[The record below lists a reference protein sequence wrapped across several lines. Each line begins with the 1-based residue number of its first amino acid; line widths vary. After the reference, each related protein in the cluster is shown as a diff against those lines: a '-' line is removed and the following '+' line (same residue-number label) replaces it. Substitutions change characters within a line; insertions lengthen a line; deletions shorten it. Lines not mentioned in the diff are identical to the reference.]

1 MIERHAIDFFQIG
14 HYFLTNCPVKI
25 DDMVELD
32 LPETFSF
39 LGIDQDEAAQLLG
52 VSTRTLRRWI
62 EGEEIPG
69 PAKAALTAWR
79 QLHARH
85 LAWKPD
91 SIAVFE
97 DDQDQIERAR
107 KHAEDVAGIIQRV
120 EARGGPKNP
129 WSVNLAKCTAT
140 FGPFEVGFYK
150 LQNGG
155 FSFSSYRRKDS
166 SPDLTRDR
174 PYLEDA
180 AYSIADAF
188 SKAGAGELALKAVAQ
203 YVRRHST
210 VFVVDGP
217 HSLPTAERRR
227 RQREIEAIAD
237 KLDALA
243 VEAGNAGVSYLQF
256 EALLHELHVL
266 GFYPTIELVSDV
278 AKATI

>member
-1 MIERHAIDFFQIG
+1 MTDIE
-14 HYFLTNCPVKI
+14 
-25 DDMVELD
+25 
-32 LPETFSF
+32 LPETLFF
-39 LGIDQDEAAQLLG
+39 LGLDHDEAAQLLG

-69 PAKAALTAWR
+69 PAKAALSAWR

-85 LAWKPD
+85 MAWKPD
-91 SIAVFE
+91 SIAIFE
-97 DDQDQIERAR
+97 DDQAQIERAR
-107 KHAEDVAGIIQRV
+107 QHAQEVAGIIQRV
-120 EARGGPKNP
+120 EGRGGPKNP

-155 FSFSSYRRKDS
+155 FSFSSYRRKDT
-166 SPDLTRDR
+166 SPELTRDR

-180 AYSIADAF
+180 AYSIGEAV
-188 SKAGAGELALKAVAQ
+188 SKARASRLALSAVAQ
-203 YVRRHST
+203 YVRQHST
-210 VFVVDGP
+210 LFVVDGP
-217 HSLPTAERRR
+217 NSLPPAERKR

-243 VEAGNAGVSYLQF
+243 VAAGNAGVSYLQF
-256 EALLHELHVL
+256 EALLHQLHAL
-266 GFYPTIELVSDV
+266 GFYPTIELVSEV

>member
-1 MIERHAIDFFQIG
+1 MA
-14 HYFLTNCPVKI
+14 
-25 DDMVELD
+25 ELD
-32 LPETFSF
+32 LTETLTF
-39 LGIDQDEAAQLLG
+39 LGIDHDEAAQLLG

-69 PAKAALTAWR
+69 PARAALSAWR
-79 QLHARH
+79 QLHALH

-91 SIAVFE
+91 AIAVFE
-97 DDQDQIERAR
+97 DNQAQIEQAR
-107 KHAEDVAGIIQRV
+107 LHAQDVAGIIQRV
-120 EARGGPKNP
+120 KARGGPKNP
-129 WSVNLAKCTAT
+129 WSVNMTKCTAT

-166 SPDLTRDR
+166 SPDPTRDR

-180 AYSIADAF
+180 AYSISEAF
-188 SKAGAGELALKAVAQ
+188 SKARASQLALGAIAQ
-203 YVRRHST
+203 YVRQHST
-210 VFVVDGP
+210 LFVVDGP
-217 HSLPTAERRR
+217 QSLPATERKR
-227 RQREIEAIAD
+227 RQREIEAIAE

-243 VEAGNAGVSYLQF
+243 AAAGNAGVSYLQF
-256 EALLHELHVL
+256 EALLHQLHAL